1 MLIVSLVFAVVVG
14 QSETHTIVL
23 QRGVS
28 LANDP
33 HTRYWSAEDTTLLR
47 DHPERSNGQ
56 GGLLTVGR
64 GKRTLIRF
72 GDLRRAIPP
81 NARISSARMVL
92 GVEYVAGSG
101 ELTVSR
107 FNARWNEGAGIGEQ
121 QPIPPDYSTSWNWQ
135 FFATDN
141 RGKRWNAGGQQHVSP
156 QPSAKASFN
165 SETAELSV
173 SGLERDVQ
181 EFYDKWYVNHGWALD
196 ANVDIVFA
204 SSQSA
209 TRRPRLEITYQIVS
223 EKRGAD
229 LSVISIER
237 TPEYERYDNRGDAY
251 VRNVVDGHES
261 GVMMNPGGA
270 ETQKWPKDGEDVTYT
285 AIVKN
290 VGTERAE
297 GFSYEWYVT
306 DDIKQ
311 KGDHAASV
319 EPGATVRFT
328 LNTKFK
334 NDHIDHRTQPIGF
347 LIRPKNDVFAGNDY
361 LEIQA
366 NALNLGIWVDEAFY
380 ELFSKDVNGAGT
392 RSFEDWIQWQ
402 FRIWN
407 DVLLKHSRFSV
418 APDGC
423 RERIRIGRITIVP
436 NGTLK
441 GGAHI
446 PNDTPT
452 LIYDGE
458 WGFDGSFGD
467 VQGYIDAVRRVADR
481 ALIHEMSHQIGLIDL
496 YQMNVDPSLPN
507 GELGKVKLLWN
518 DSVLTR
524 GKFDPFP
531 GLMGGGDTRNESQV
545 PSQVPIPQRDVEG
558 VMFRSPLFEPTDLY
572 ALTDVA
578 ALNANLGYRRGF
590 YGEFL
595 YSMPPLVLVTAS
607 DMGGNPITVGTLSF
621 YQMKNG
627 IIPNDPP
634 AFQLEITGGSVILPR
649 RPTGLDEPFRTLTG
663 HTLSPNPFGRIDV
676 VGTNGVFLV
685 RLDTYGQTEWAWL
698 KAWQLVDAYFRGAK
712 TGAFVFNL
720 EFNVTTRPIKFG
732 NLALNRAVTDSR
744 GTPIDSLRALVD
756 GKTDASYELGGSEG
770 DWLEIDIGR
779 DRPIGEIRFLFYG
792 DPNNM
797 WDQFDILVYS
807 TGQRPNEARL
817 YSRELNW
824 KQTLPTRRDIDP
836 KDFEVSS
843 VAYRA
848 QPMFVRFIRIVN
860 KSNRGG
866 RLAEVE
872 IREADVT
879 R

>member
-1 MLIVSLVFAVVVG
+1 MLIALLVLASTIGSAQV
-14 QSETHTIVL
+14 HTIVL
-23 QRGVS
+23 QRGAS

-33 HTRYWSAEDTTLLR
+33 HTRYWAAEDTTLLR
-47 DHPERSNGQ
+47 DNPERSSGQ

-81 NARISSARMVL
+81 NARIVSARMTL
-92 GVEYVAGSG
+92 GVEFVTSAG
-101 ELTVSR
+101 EVTLSR
-107 FNARWNEGAGIGEQ
+107 FGARWNEGAGIGER

-135 FFATDN
+135 FFAADD
-141 RGKRWNAGGQQHVSP
+141 RGKRWNAGGQKHVAA
-156 QPSAKASFN
+156 QASAKVSFSQDV
-165 SETAELSV
+165 SELIFP
-173 SGLERDVQ
+173 GLEKDVQ
-181 EFYDKWYVNHGWALD
+181 DFYDKWYMNHGWALD
-196 ANVDIVFA
+196 SNTDISFA

-209 TRRPRLEITYQIVS
+209 TRRPRLEITYEIVG

-251 VRNVVDGHES
+251 VRKEVDGHES
-261 GVMMNPGGA
+261 GVMMNPGSA
-270 ETQKWPKDGEDVTYT
+270 DKQKWPQDGEEVTYT

-290 VGTERAE
+290 VGAVRAE
-297 GFSYEWYVT
+297 GFIFEWLVT
-306 DDIKQ
+306 DDVRQ
-311 KGDHAASV
+311 KGDHTAPL
-319 EPGATVRFT
+319 EPGATAKFSFR
-328 LNTKFK
+328 TKFK

-347 LIRPKNDVFAGNDY
+347 LIRPENDVFAGNDY
-361 LEIQA
+361 LEVQA

-380 ELFSKDVNGAGT
+380 ELFSKEVNGAGT

-407 DVLLKHSRFSV
+407 DVFMKHSRFSV

-423 RERIRIGRITIVP
+423 RERVRVGRITIVP
-436 NGTLK
+436 DGSLK

-467 VQGYIDAVRRVADR
+467 AEAYVNAVRRIADR
-481 ALIHEMSHQIGLIDL
+481 ALIHEMSHQIGLIDI

-507 GELGKVKLLWN
+507 GELGKVKLVWN
-518 DSVLTR
+518 DSVITR
-524 GKFDPFP
+524 GKYDPFA

-545 PSQVPIPQRDVEG
+545 PSQVPVPQRDVDG
-558 VMFRSPLFEPTDLY
+558 IMFRSPLFEPTDLY

-578 ALNANLGYRRGF
+578 ALNANLGFRRGF
-590 YGEFL
+590 YGEFM
-595 YSMPPLVLVTAS
+595 YSMPPLILVTAS
-607 DMGGNPITVGTLSF
+607 DMAGTPISVGTLSF

-627 IIPNDPP
+627 VIPNEAPT
-634 AFQLEITGGSVILPR
+634 FQLEISGGSAILPK
-649 RPTGLDEPFRTLTG
+649 RPTGLEEPFKTITG

-676 VGTNGVFLV
+676 VGTNVVFLV

-698 KAWQLVDAYFRGAK
+698 KAWQLVDAYFRGAR
-712 TGAFVFNL
+712 TGAYVFNL
-720 EFNVTTRPIKFG
+720 EFNVTTRPVKFG
-732 NLALNRAVTDSR
+732 NLALNRVVSDNRETDVE
-744 GTPIDSLRALVD
+744 TLRALVD
-756 GKTDASYELGGSEG
+756 GKTDSTYELGDKEG
-770 DWLEIDIGR
+770 DWFQIDIGR
-779 DRPIGEIRFLFYG
+779 DRPIGEIKFLFKG
-792 DPNNM
+792 DANNM
-797 WDQFDILVYS
+797 WDKFDIMVYS
-807 TGQRPNEARL
+807 TGQRVNEARL

-824 KQTLPTRRDIDP
+824 RQTLPTRRDIDP
-836 KDFEVSS
+836 KDYEVMA

-848 QPMFVRFIRIVN
+848 QPMFVRFIRFVN

-866 RLAEVE
+866 RLAGVE